1 LQDEAP
7 APLAEVL
14 VCVSSFPEREI
25 FFTFCIDTKFL
36 DFKKNVPEFA
46 SNARTLDDNILSL
59 SLSLSFSVLLLTL
72 ITRFFFFLLN
82 TSSSRRA
89 RI

>member
-59 SLSLSFSVLLLTL
+59 SLSFSVLLLTL